1 MVDGTA
7 LGPDTFGVTDTST
20 GRWIPKTLS
29 GITYGTNGF
38 RLEFGDSSA
47 LGDDTSGNGNDFTA
61 TNLASTDQTT
71 DSPTQN
77 HAVLASNPTAGTATL
92 SEGNLKIAGT
102 GSGVYGVRRA
112 TFLINSND
120 SKGYYFEAKNVGSS
134 TDNINIGLISSQ
146 NALSASAYGGSNSYG
161 IASRGSG
168 GSNQYW
174 RVLGGSTDVTTSVSH
189 ASDDVIGVAIK
200 EGKIWFAI
208 NNTYVLSGDPAAG
221 TNAFFDMSSQ
231 ASQFQIAFNVFQN
244 NTLDVNF
251 GQKSLAYS
259 APTGFSAL
267 QQDNLPETAKG
278 VSGFVW
284 IKSRDTASAHMLFDS
299 TRGPQL
305 RLKSDST
312 SAESLSQ
319 GTVTKFLKGGYAVGD
334 QTSVNKSGDSV
345 VSWNWV
351 ANSGTTSS
359 NGDGSISSTVQA
371 NTTAGFSI
379 VKYTGNGSA
388 GTVGHGLSSA
398 PEWIFGR
405 PIEQTGGYN
414 WSVYHKSLTSAS
426 YYLSLNLTNAETS
439 NSNVWGSAP
448 TSSVINIGTSMS
460 ASTEPM
466 ILYCWHGVDGYS
478 KFGKYSGNGSTDGP
492 FIYTGFKPA
501 FLMLKSS
508 SNAVSWYMFDN
519 KRNPINPAGK
529 RLVAD
534 GTFVE
539 DAGTTEAFDFLSNG
553 FKLRNASS
561 GTNGSGYTML
571 YMAFAENP
579 FVGDGTNPVT
589 AR

>member
-1 MVDGTA
+1 
-7 LGPDTFGVTDTST
+7 
-20 GRWIPKTLS
+20 
-29 GITYGTNGF
+29 
-38 RLEFGDSSA
+38 SSA

-579 FVGDGTNPVT
+579 
-589 AR
+589 